1 MNIAIALI
9 GAIMAGTAA
18 VILRHGKIS
27 NPKGFITL
35 TIIVTAGMIGAAALI
50 AATNAALN
58 PGTGE
63 TLKCA
68 QQENNTLTCTIEKGN
83 TND

>member
-9 GAIMAGTAA
+9 GAIVAGTAA

-50 AATNAALN
+50 AATDN
-58 PGTGE
+58 
-63 TLKCA
+63 TLTPTTDEHLTCTPHDG
-68 QQENNTLTCTIEKGN
+68 NTLTCTIEKKEKP
-83 TND
+83 